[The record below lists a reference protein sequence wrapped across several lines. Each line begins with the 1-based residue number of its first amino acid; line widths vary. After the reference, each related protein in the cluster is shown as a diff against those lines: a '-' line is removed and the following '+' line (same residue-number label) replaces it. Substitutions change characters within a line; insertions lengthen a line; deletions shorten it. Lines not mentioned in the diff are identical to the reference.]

1 MDTGSIILN
10 LLIYLGSAVILV
22 SLFARFGLGSVL
34 GYLFA
39 GMLIGPWGFGFID
52 NAQDVL
58 EFSELGIVLL
68 LFIIGLE
75 LEPRKLLKMRKPM
88 ATIGGIQVTL
98 SALAIGG
105 AAWYLGLSWQIST
118 IIGLSLALSSTAM
131 SLQIINE
138 RNLFKR
144 PIGRT
149 GFPVLLLQD
158 LLVVPVLALIPFLAG
173 DLPDSGEAHPAISG
187 LTVLAAS
194 VGIFLLSRYALHH
207 VFRFVVATRLPEI
220 FTALSLLLI
229 FGLATAMHALGF
241 SMALGAFLAGVILAD
256 SEYRHALKSDIQPF
270 KGLLLGLFF
279 MSVGMNMDFG
289 LLLRHPVLILSAALG
304 IVIIKAAILYFLA
317 WLAKLD
323 ISERPLFS
331 FLFSQGGEFAF
342 VLFAFAAAAG
352 AIDPD
357 LSANLTVIVTV
368 TMVITPLLV
377 ILNDRVIEPYYR
389 VASEQARDMDEID
402 HESRV
407 ILVGFGRV
415 GQIVGRMLHA
425 NGIEPVVIENDP
437 DHIRR
442 VRRFGYRT
450 FYGDIFK
457 HDVLKAINADQA
469 DLIILTMNSASATN
483 QAVDMIKKAY
493 PELKI
498 IARAQDRDHAMDLIS
513 MDVQDVTRD
522 TFYSAVE
529 MGKNTL
535 KHLGFPESH
544 ISRMAET
551 YVRHD
556 IETLN
561 RQVGNRHDEKA
572 LITIALHA
580 REQLEQT
587 LEMDRVDEDSG
598 GIQVSN
604 TDIDERT

>member
-1 MDTGSIILN
+1 M
-10 LLIYLGSAVILV
+10 
-22 SLFARFGLGSVL
+22 L

>member
-1 MDTGSIILN
+1 
-10 LLIYLGSAVILV
+10 
-22 SLFARFGLGSVL
+22 
-34 GYLFA
+34 
-39 GMLIGPWGFGFID
+39 MLIGPWGFGFID